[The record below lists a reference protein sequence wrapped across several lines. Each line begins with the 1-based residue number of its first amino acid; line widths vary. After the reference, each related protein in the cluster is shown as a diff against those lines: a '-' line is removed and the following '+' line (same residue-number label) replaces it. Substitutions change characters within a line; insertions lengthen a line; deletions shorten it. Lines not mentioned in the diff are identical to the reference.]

1 MNRGSQLVEL
11 VTESGVHYGHSTVD
25 EAHLAPG
32 LRHRAFSVL
41 LVDDAGRLLLQRRS
55 AHKTRFPLRWAN
67 ACCGHPAPGQPVP
80 EAAVRRLFEELSI
93 SLPISGVGL
102 TVGGVGLTVGGVELA
117 ELGVYS
123 YVATDP
129 ATGRVEREWDHVLL
143 GQVDPDIPMNP
154 DPAEVAEVRWISLEE
169 LRFSLQTEP
178 ELYAPW
184 LNGVVA
190 LLHTT

>member
-11 VTESGVHYGHSTVD
+11 VTESGVHCGQSTVD
-25 EAHLAPG
+25 GAHLAPG
-32 LRHRAFSVL
+32 LKHRAFSIL

-55 AHKTRFPLRWAN
+55 AYKTRFPLRWAN

-80 EAAVRRLFEELSI
+80 KAAARRLFEELSV
-93 SLPISGVGL
+93 S
-102 TVGGVGLTVGGVELA
+102 GVELA

-129 ATGRVEREWDHVLL
+129 ATGQVEREWDHVLL
-143 GQVDPDIPMNP
+143 GRVDPDSPMNP
-154 DPAEVAEVRWISLEE
+154 DPAEVAEVRWISPAE
-169 LRFSLQTEP
+169 LRFSLQAEP
-178 ELYAPW
+178 EFYVPW

-190 LLHTT
+190 LLPMT